1 MSEATVPT
9 AKPAPWMNAVMK
21 AMLKTPGVQRFLGRA
36 IALLTVT
43 GRRSGQAIT
52 LPISYERDGD
62 TVVMLTKKVRVWWRN
77 LEADPKVRLRL
88 AGTEHTGT
96 ATLSAGDPEA
106 LPVFLD
112 FLRGRKVDA
121 RAYGI
126 PMDRDGNP
134 DPERASEVLPELVVI
149 RVALRGAG

>member
-1 MSEATVPT
+1 MSETTVPT
-9 AKPAPWMNAVMK
+9 AKPASWMNAVMK

-43 GRRSGQAIT
+43 GRRTGRAIT
-52 LPISYERDGD
+52 LPISYERTGD
-62 TVVMLTKKVRVWWRN
+62 TVVVVTKRVRVWWRN
-77 LEADPKVRLRL
+77 LETNPEVRLRL
-88 AGTEHTGT
+88 AGKEHTGT
-96 ATLSAGDPEA
+96 AVPSVGGPDA

-126 PMDRDGNP
+126 PMDGDGNP
-134 DPERASEVLPELVVI
+134 DPERAAEVLPELVII
-149 RVALRGAG
+149 RVALHG